1 MTREGREV
9 IATPNSST
17 PQHNTIIR
25 THTVN
30 KPVRRRRNPQR
41 ASEKVVWPPR
51 PNTGTYGC
59 QGAFLDTGRSY
70 AARMTPGHAKKPF
83 YFKKDDFGLPMRT
96 PHPICAHMCSSTL
109 HLDAKI
115 QFFRFFANLPHLGPP
130 SPAPWSVSE
139 KSIFEHRTMA
149 AILPVHRGD
158 MNHW

>member
-1 MTREGREV
+1 MFVVYIIYGWVVHVIFGVVCVWKLPGEMRSVPAKTWFGRQDPTLV
-9 IATPNSST
+9 HMAAKAHFWIQDGVT
-17 PQHNTIIR
+17 Q
-25 THTVN
+25 
-30 KPVRRRRNPQR
+30 
-41 ASEKVVWPPR
+41 
-51 PNTGTYGC
+51 
-59 QGAFLDTGRSY
+59 
-70 AARMTPGHAKKPF
+70 ARMTPGHAKKPF

-158 MNHW
+158 MKHW